1 MKIFISGV
9 SRQFEA
15 CRDQV
20 ASDLRAVGAEVKVQE
35 DLQQHG
41 GTLLEKLQDYIT
53 GCDRVIALVGDAYG
67 AEPDRAGLPPQMPRR
82 SYTQWEYYFAQG
94 ERLNGGRQAAKDTF
108 VYLASPNFV
117 ASNAVRQSDEEGKL
131 QQEFILAIRRSGKD
145 RNQFGTLDELCR
157 LVLRDGFKMAERR
170 RPPHNL
176 PYPSLGTLFKGREG
190 FLSDLW
196 HTLQPTAAGP
206 ASAIA
211 CKAVHGLG
219 GVGKTRL
226 AVEYSWQHEQD
237 YTALLFVVADSAANL
252 RRNLAALAAPQV
264 LNLPEKDFPEEE
276 KRKDAVLSWLDQHD
290 RWLLILDN
298 VDTDEAAEEV
308 EATLTRL
315 RGGHVLITSRLTQ
328 WSASIVGRELEELSL
343 DDGISFLLERTEATR
358 EKLPSDAADAAQLAG
373 QLGGLA
379 LGLEQAGAYILSQHI
394 SFEDYSAKWKAHA
407 SSAQT
412 WYNPRLMKYPRS
424 LAVTWETTLDRLAAP
439 DVALLRLFAY
449 FAPDPIPLFVLEG
462 EKAQNV
468 FQQAVSLLPQGMS
481 ATGAPYTS
489 QDALV
494 TLAKLQ
500 HGEVGQSGGRRPGP
514 RGRSADPA
522 NARAGSRDETVDYV
536 LPSNAGSGTT
546 GSPKRCP
553 HLVAVEPPRPARGLY
568 GGSGGSRRNNRT
580 NIHAD
585 ERTRPSALDQSDIHG
600 GRARDAPR
608 PGH

>member
-1 MKIFISGV
+1 
-9 SRQFEA
+9 
-15 CRDQV
+15 
-20 ASDLRAVGAEVKVQE
+20 
-35 DLQQHG
+35 
-41 GTLLEKLQDYIT
+41 
-53 GCDRVIALVGDAYG
+53 
-67 AEPDRAGLPPQMPRR
+67 
-82 SYTQWEYYFAQG
+82 
-94 ERLNGGRQAAKDTF
+94 
-108 VYLASPNFV
+108 
-117 ASNAVRQSDEEGKL
+117 
-131 QQEFILAIRRSGKD
+131 
-145 RNQFGTLDELCR
+145 
-157 LVLRDGFKMAERR
+157 
-170 RPPHNL
+170 
-176 PYPSLGTLFKGREG
+176 
-190 FLSDLW
+190 
-196 HTLQPTAAGP
+196 
-206 ASAIA
+206 
-211 CKAVHGLG
+211 
-219 GVGKTRL
+219 
-226 AVEYSWQHEQD
+226 
-237 YTALLFVVADSAANL
+237 
-252 RRNLAALAAPQV
+252 

-407 SSAQT
+407 SSVQT

-494 TLAKLQ
+494 TLANYSMVKWDNQ
-500 HGEVGQSGGRRPGP
+500 EDVVQVHGVVQQI
-514 RGRSADPA
+514 
-522 NARAGSRDETVDYV
+522 
-536 LPSNAGSGTT
+536 L
-546 GSPKRCP
+546 
-553 HLVAVEPPRPARGLY
+553 
-568 GGSGGSRRNNRT
+568 
-580 NIHAD
+580 
-585 ERTRPSALDQSDIHG
+585 RTRVPAAETKQWITPWPLMRKVTARSTPPWPYASTTWPNCCRTQTASRKPS
-600 GRARDAPR
+600 P
-608 PGH
+608 